1 MACKPLMKSMKDT
14 ITYRL
19 FVPTDPERTHISPGS
34 AIVGEPN
41 DNGFHVHYERGG
53 ASNVQTFE
61 EKILHA
67 ADRRRCNYPTAA
79 TAWMPNSLLKDVG
92 SVRYDEMLKIW
103 VIDTIDDLDALT
115 AWAPGEHIIG
125 GTKKAR
131 EDAASRAFSRLSNLG
146 QRMVIN
152 DTQSGSD
159 FVETILSALR
169 HEASKA

>member
-1 MACKPLMKSMKDT
+1 MTGT

-19 FVPTDPERTHISPGS
+19 YVPVDPEKTHISPGS
-34 AIVGEPN
+34 AIVGDPN
-41 DNGFHVHYERGG
+41 DDGYHVHFERGG

-79 TAWMPNSLLKDVG
+79 SAWFPKALLKDVG
-92 SVRYDEMLKIW
+92 SVRYDPLLKVWLIHS
-103 VIDTIDDLDALT
+103 IEDLDALT
-115 AWAPGEHIIG
+115 AWAPGEHVIG

-152 DTQSGSD
+152 DTQGGADITES
-159 FVETILSALR
+159 VLAALR
-169 HEASKA
+169 LEAP

>member
-1 MACKPLMKSMKDT
+1 MSEPL
-14 ITYRL
+14 TYRL
-19 FVPTDPERTHISPGS
+19 FVPADPEESHISPGS
-34 AIVGEPN
+34 AIVGEP
-41 DNGFHVHYERGG
+41 DYNGFHVHYERGG

-79 TAWMPNSLLKDVG
+79 AAWMPKKLLKEVG

-115 AWAPGEHIIG
+115 AWAPGEHVIG
-125 GTKKAR
+125 GSKKAR

-146 QRMVIN
+146 QRMVLN
-152 DTQSGSD
+152 DTRGGAD
-159 FVETILSALR
+159 LT
-169 HEASKA
+169 EAVLEAMRLEGL

>member
-1 MACKPLMKSMKDT
+1 MSEPL
-14 ITYRL
+14 TYRL
-19 FVPTDPERTHISPGS
+19 FVPADPEETHISAGS
-34 AIVGEPN
+34 AIVGEPD

-79 TAWMPNSLLKDVG
+79 AAWMPEKLLKEVG

-115 AWAPGEHIIG
+115 AWAPGEHVIG
-125 GTKKAR
+125 GSKKAR

-146 QRMVIN
+146 QRMVLN
-152 DTQSGSD
+152 DTRGGAD
-159 FVETILSALR
+159 LT
-169 HEASKA
+169 EAVLEAMRLEGL